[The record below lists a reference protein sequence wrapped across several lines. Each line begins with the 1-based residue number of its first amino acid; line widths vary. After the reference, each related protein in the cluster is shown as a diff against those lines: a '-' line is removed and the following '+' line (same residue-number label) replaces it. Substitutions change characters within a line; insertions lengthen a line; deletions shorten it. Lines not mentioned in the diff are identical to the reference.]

1 MLRMAEVSSLCSFF
15 FFKQKTAYE
24 LRISDWSSDVC
35 SSDLLAQHVALALQG
50 AGVDAGAVDGLRLRG
65 GHVHGELAAER
76 LELRLVALRLE
87 ADEDA
92 DLAEAGRCLVVDIGA
107 DHAVRDGDGGRTA
120 QGHVLA
126 DAGDHVGQLVG
137 HRIAG
142 YRKST
147 CL

>member
-92 DLAEAGRCLVVDIGA
+92 DLAEAGRCLVVGRGA
-107 DHAVRDGDGGRTA
+107 DHAVRDAAGGRPA
-120 QGHVLA
+120 EGPVSA
-126 DAGDHVGQLVG
+126 DAGEPCGPPQQD
-137 HRIAG
+137 RT
-142 YRKST
+142 R
-147 CL
+147 

>member
-92 DLAEAGRCLVVDIGA
+92 ELAEAGRCPVGGIG
-107 DHAVRDGDGGRTA
+107 DNTDGRDGDGGR
-120 QGHVLA
+120 A
-126 DAGDHVGQLVG
+126 DRQKVGTGQEV
-137 HRIAG
+137 
-142 YRKST
+142 
-147 CL
+147 